1 MSRVAKVGVVIGGY
15 VAAILAGVA
24 AGWFYNWRVSA
35 LPYDT
40 SGGMY
45 AGGEMISSLA
55 AFLTV
60 SLVPTL
66 LALWFLRANRGFW
79 NCVAV
84 GALAFAGFGLVAVVR
99 PLLFPTASPHVGSMI
114 MELVR
119 LSQLLGVPLWAGA
132 FGVCALLAPSR
143 ASRLTLVTA
152 TVIELVIAVC
162 AVVHWFVPRP
172 PL

>member
-1 MSRVAKVGVVIGGY
+1 MRRVAKLSVVTGGY
-15 VAAILAGVA
+15 VAAIVAGFLS
-24 AGWFYNWRVSA
+24 GWLYNVRVSA

-45 AGGEMISSLA
+45 AGGEMMSSLA
-55 AFLTV
+55 AFLVV

-66 LALWFLRANRGFW
+66 LALWFLRAHQGFW

-84 GALAFAGFGLVAVVR
+84 GALAFAGVGLVAVVR
-99 PLLFPTASPHVGSMI
+99 PLLFPTTRPHVASMI

-119 LSQLLGVPLWAGA
+119 ISQLLGVPLWAGA

-143 ASRLTLVTA
+143 ASRLTLITA
-152 TVIELVIAVC
+152 TAIEAVIGVC